1 MGHPLPEC
9 LHHCHRLA
17 ATGNGL
23 LASEGRHLGSVDQNE
38 EVVESELKYA
48 YALSGIA
55 AGCPEH

>member
-1 MGHPLPEC
+1 MCDFRFSSFTLPFHDF
-9 LHHCHRLA
+9 LH
-17 ATGNGL
+17 G
-23 LASEGRHLGSVDQNE
+23 SEGRHLGSVDQNE